1 MNQGIFSFFILAF
14 FACVSTFANN
24 VYFRVN
30 QLGYLE
36 DDIKVAV
43 AMFPNEEDDISQHST
58 TSITLLNGT
67 SISIDSVKNLKS
79 FSIINLLNG
88 DIKDVDSVKIT
99 QPWNP
104 MKKCVRIY
112 FSSLTK
118 PGQYKLIGYG
128 EESATIRIGNDI
140 YWGAQ
145 EIPLYYMRQQR
156 CGYNPSLKDSCH
168 RHDGILVL
176 SGEKDGT
183 YIDVTGG
190 WHDASDYLQYLTT
203 SANAT
208 TQMLVA
214 YLTCPNV
221 WEDKFDSKGN
231 KGSNGIADILD
242 EARWGLEWMI
252 KMNPSDTLFLNQI
265 ADDRDHRMA
274 VLPKDDKVDYGWGE
288 GKQRPVYPCAGY
300 PYGLMGNLN
309 DSKGLASSVG
319 KFSSTFGLGAVVFSK
334 IDASF
339 AKELRRRSCVAY
351 NVAKANPGACQTA
364 PCTSPYYYEEDNW
377 VDDMELAAVLQYA
390 QSRDGKYIKEAVDY
404 GRQEPVTPWMGADSA
419 HHYQWY
425 PFYNL
430 GHILLGSHS
439 EEKVANEF
447 MRNVRAGLQRVSE
460 RGKDN
465 AFYNGIPFIWCSNN
479 LTVALVTQAM
489 IYRANSGDSQYQ
501 EMETSMRDWLFGV
514 NPWGKCMIVGM
525 PSDGDFPQDPH
536 SALTNL
542 ENIEVTGGLVDG
554 PVYYNIF
561 KSLKGVHLRNEDK
574 YAAFQND
581 VVVYHDD
588 YSDYSTNEPT
598 MDGTASTTIFL
609 GILASKAIKN

>member
-1 MNQGIFSFFILAF
+1 MTLKLKFLIT
-14 FACVSTFANN
+14 FAIVSTIFANAKS
-24 VYFRVN
+24 VYIRTN

-43 AMFPNEEDDISQHST
+43 AMFPIENNNISKNSFSLININNSDT
-58 TSITLLNGT
+58 IT
-67 SISIDSVKNLKS
+67 IDS
-79 FSIINLLNG
+79 I
-88 DIKDVDSVKIT
+88 KIT
-99 QPWNP
+99 PAWEP
-104 MKKCVRIY
+104 MKTCARIY
-112 FSSLTK
+112 FSSLTT
-118 PGQYKLIGYG
+118 PGLYKLVGYN
-128 EESATIRIGNDI
+128 EESSIIRISNNI
-140 YWGAQ
+140 YSGSQ
-145 EIPLYYMRQQR
+145 EIPLQYMRQQR
-156 CGYNPSLKDSCH
+156 CGYNASLGDSCH
-168 RHDGILVL
+168 KHDGILVL
-176 SGEKDGT
+176 SGENDGT

-203 SANAT
+203 SANAV

-214 YLTCPNV
+214 YGICPEI
-221 WEDKFDSKGN
+221 WEDTYDSKGN

-242 EARWGLEWMI
+242 EARWGLEWMF
-252 KMNPSDTLFLNQI
+252 KMNPNDTLFLNQI
-265 ADDRDHRMA
+265 ADDRDHQMA
-274 VLPKDDKVDYGWGE
+274 VLPADDLVDYGWGK
-288 GKQRPVYPCAGY
+288 GKYRPVYPCAGY
-300 PYGLMGNLN
+300 PYGLMGNVN

-319 KFSSTFGLGAVVFSK
+319 KFSSSFALGAIIFK
-334 IDASF
+334 QIDPTF
-339 AKELRRRSCVAY
+339 AQELQRRSTIAY

-377 VDDMELAAVLQYA
+377 VDDMELAATLQYA
-390 QSRDGKYIKEAVDY
+390 TTHNTNRLKEAVDY
-404 GRQEPVTPWMGADSA
+404 GRQEPITPWMGADSA

-430 GHILLGSHS
+430 GHLILSQCDNS
-439 EEKVANEF
+439 KIKNEF
-447 MRNVRAGLQRVSE
+447 TRNVKSGLQRVFD

-489 IYRANSGDSQYQ
+489 LYRINSGDERYL

-514 NPWGKCMIVGM
+514 NPWGKCMIVGL
-525 PSDGDFPQDPH
+525 PSDGDFPHDPH

-542 ENIEVTGGLVDG
+542 KRIQVTGGLVDG
-554 PVYYNIF
+554 PVYHNIF

-574 YAAFQND
+574 YAPFQNSI
-581 VVVYHDD
+581 VVYHDD

-609 GILASKAIKN
+609 GILASKALK

>member
-1 MNQGIFSFFILAF
+1 M
-14 FACVSTFANN
+14 
-24 VYFRVN
+24 
-30 QLGYLE
+30 GYLE
-36 DDIKVAV
+36 NDIKVAV
-43 AMFPNEEDDISQHST
+43 ALMPKTLENISANDFQIKDLSSGEVYT
-58 TSITLLNGT
+58 
-67 SISIDSVKNLKS
+67 IDSL
-79 FSIINLLNG
+79 
-88 DIKDVDSVKIT
+88 KIT
-99 QPWNP
+99 QAWEP
-104 MKKCVRIY
+104 MEMSARIY
-112 FSSLTK
+112 FSSITT
-118 PGQYKLIGYG
+118 PGEYELIARGNR
-128 EESATIRIGNDI
+128 SPKIKIGNNV
-140 YWGAQ
+140 YAGAQ

-176 SGEKDGT
+176 SGDKDGT

-214 YLTCPNV
+214 YLTNPTV
-221 WEDKFDSKGN
+221 WEDKFEANGN
-231 KGSNGIADILD
+231 AGSNGIADILD

-274 VLPKDDKVDYGWGE
+274 VLPADDKVDYGWGE
-288 GKQRPVYPCAGY
+288 GKHRPVYPCAGY
-300 PYGLMGNLN
+300 PYGLMGNYN

-319 KFSSTFGLGAVVFSK
+319 KFSSSFSLGAVAFNK
-334 IDASF
+334 IDPTF
-339 AKELRRRSCVAY
+339 ANELKQRSSIAY
-351 NVAKANPGACQTA
+351 DMAKANPGACQTA

-377 VDDMELAAVLQYA
+377 VDDMELAAILQY
-390 QSRDGKYIKEAVDY
+390 STTRNSKFLLDAVDY

-430 GHILLGSHS
+430 GHILLSQCNNDKI
-439 EEKVANEF
+439 ENEF
-447 MRNVRAGLQRVSE
+447 TRNVRSGLQRVYE

-465 AFYNGIPFIWCSNN
+465 AFINGIPFIWCSNN
-479 LTVALVTQAM
+479 LTVAILTQAM
-489 IYRANSGDSQYQ
+489 AYRQFSNDNQFL
-501 EMETSMRDWLFGV
+501 EMETAMRDWLFGV
-514 NPWGKCMIVGM
+514 NPWGKCMIVGL
-525 PSDGDFPQDPH
+525 PSDGDYPRDPH

-542 ENIEVTGGLVDG
+542 NQIQVTGGLVDG

-574 YAAFQND
+574 YAPFQNNI
-581 VVVYHDD
+581 VVYHDD

-609 GILASKAIKN
+609 GILSSKANNK